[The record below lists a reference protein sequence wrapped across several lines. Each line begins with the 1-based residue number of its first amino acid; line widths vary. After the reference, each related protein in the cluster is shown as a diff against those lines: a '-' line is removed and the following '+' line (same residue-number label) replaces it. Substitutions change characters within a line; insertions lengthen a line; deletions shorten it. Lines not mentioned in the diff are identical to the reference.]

1 MPKILDLELKALSLA
16 LRVIVG
22 IIVAAITFFVLYYLP
37 TNLQSILSQ
46 IVPAQALPTPST
58 LNPLLTGVTSSILP
72 MIGLLLTV
80 LVFLECLLRG
90 SKAYGPI
97 LILTGLSF
105 IAYLYLFFNSGT
117 ITVNLPASLLM
128 GISASIAIDLTTIML
143 LLMLPSILTIIK
155 GIVLM
160 TKKSGP

>member
-16 LRVIVG
+16 LRVITG
-22 IIVAAITFFVLYYLP
+22 IIAAGITFLLLYYLP
-37 TNLQSILSQ
+37 ANFLNILGQ
-46 IVPAQALPTPST
+46 FIPAKALPDPSI
-58 LNPLLTGVTSSILP
+58 LNPLLSSLVNPSLP

-105 IAYLYLFFNSGT
+105 IAYLYLLFQGGT
-117 ITVNLPASLLM
+117 LSMTVPPTFLM
-128 GISASIAIDLTTIML
+128 GISAGVALDLTTIML
-143 LLMLPSILTIIK
+143 LFMLPAILTIIK
-155 GIVLM
+155 GAVLM